1 MPSRVALY
9 HCVIHRVGGPTWP
22 LFEHKTQE
30 KWAMIFKADQLYWN
44 AGEKNQLK
52 LDWKQFSKALLNAS
66 PNGIAALDMTLK
78 IMISNQ
84 IAQRGLELFP
94 GAMLSTTLPQLS
106 KHARQVL
113 KNNKIVEGILLNKN
127 NVRYSVLL
135 NPIRHQDT
143 LLGIFCIFQDMTA
156 MEKVTS
162 QMKSFQELSMELD
175 TIIDSSNDGLWICDG
190 DGVVLRMNPASEYLT
205 HVKSADM
212 VGKNMTE
219 LVEEGLID
227 QSVTLE
233 VLKTKKKASI
243 LQKTRHG
250 KELFLTGSPVFD
262 SGGNMFRVVVNERDI
277 TEIKTLQRELEE
289 KVALN
294 DQYRQDLLEM
304 QIEEMESRQIIA
316 QTPEYINIIQQA
328 VKLATVDST
337 VLILGE
343 SGTGKGVV
351 ADLIHKYSPRK
362 DHPMIKL
369 NCGSIPESLVES
381 ELFGYEKGAFTGA
394 GKGGKPGK
402 FEMAHKGIIFLD
414 EIAELP
420 LSSQVKLLRFLE
432 DGEIT
437 RVGGTDNKKMDVR
450 IIAATNR
457 NLKKMVALKQFRS
470 DLFYRLNVIPLTM
483 LPLRERRDCI
493 LPLINHFTDQFCR
506 RYDKKGVILSREALG
521 AMLEYSYPGNVREM
535 INICE
540 RVVVMSQN
548 GHVGLEDLPA
558 SVRDG
563 MATAPLGAEMW
574 HPGQTLKER
583 VNAVEK
589 EILEKALRFHGTQAK
604 MGRSLGLNQSTVAR
618 KLKKHLLI

>member
-1 MPSRVALY
+1 
-9 HCVIHRVGGPTWP
+9 
-22 LFEHKTQE
+22 
-30 KWAMIFKADQLYWN
+30 MIFQTEQLYWN
-44 AGEKNQLK
+44 AGEKNQLE
-52 LDWKQFSKALLNAS
+52 LDWKQFSKAFLNAS

-84 IAQRGLELFP
+84 LAQSGLELFP
-94 GAMLSTTLPQLS
+94 GAMLSTTLPELT
-106 KHARQVL
+106 KHAHQVL
-113 KNNKIVEGILLNKN
+113 KANKTAKSIVLNKN
-127 NVRYSVLL
+127 NIRYSVLL
-135 NPIRHQDT
+135 NPIRQQEKV
-143 LLGIFCIFQDMTA
+143 LGILCIFQDMTA

-162 QMKSFQELSMELD
+162 QMKSFQDLSMELD

-205 HVKSADM
+205 HIKSADM

-233 VLKTKKKASI
+233 VLKTQKKASI

-262 SGGNMFRVVVNERDI
+262 SNGKMFRVVVNERDI
-277 TEIKTLQRELEE
+277 TEIKTLEKELEE
-289 KVALN
+289 KVALTN
-294 DQYRQDLLEM
+294 QYRQDLLEM

-316 QTPEYINIIQQA
+316 ETPEYMNIIQQA
-328 VKLATVDST
+328 VRLATVDST
-337 VLILGE
+337 LLLLGE
-343 SGTGKGVV
+343 SGTGKGLV

-432 DGEIT
+432 DGQIS
-437 RVGGTDNKKMDVR
+437 RVGGTANQQVDVR

-457 NLKKMVALKQFRS
+457 NLKEMVAQKQFRS

-483 LPLRERRDCI
+483 PPLRERRDCI
-493 LPLINHFTDQFCR
+493 LPLINHFTEQFCQ
-506 RYDKKGVILSREALG
+506 RYDKQGVILSREALG

-540 RVVVMSQN
+540 RVVVMSQD
-548 GHVGLEDLPA
+548 GYVGLEDLPA
-558 SVRDG
+558 SIRDS
-563 MATAPLGAEMW
+563 MATAPVGSEMW
-574 HPGQTLKER
+574 HPGQTLKDK
-583 VNAVEK
+583 VDAVEK
-589 EILEKALRFHGTQAK
+589 EILQRALKFHGTQVK
-604 MGRSLGLNQSTVAR
+604 MANSLGLNQSTVAR

>member
-1 MPSRVALY
+1 
-9 HCVIHRVGGPTWP
+9 
-22 LFEHKTQE
+22 
-30 KWAMIFKADQLYWN
+30 
-44 AGEKNQLK
+44 
-52 LDWKQFSKALLNAS
+52 
-66 PNGIAALDMTLK
+66 
-78 IMISNQ
+78 MISNQ
-84 IAQRGLELFP
+84 LAQNGLELFP
-94 GAMLSTTLPQLS
+94 GAMLSTTLPDLT
-106 KHARQVL
+106 KHAHQVL
-113 KNNKIVEGILLNKN
+113 KANKTEEGIILNKN

-135 NPIRHQDT
+135 NPIRHQET
-143 LLGIFCIFQDMTA
+143 VLGIFCIFQDMTA

-162 QMKSFQELSMELD
+162 QMKSFKDLSIELD

-212 VGKNMTE
+212 VGKKMTE

-233 VLKTKKKASI
+233 VLKTQRKASI

-262 SGGNMFRVVVNERDI
+262 SSGKMFRVVVNERDI
-277 TEIKTLQRELEE
+277 TEIKTLQKELEE
-289 KVALN
+289 KVALTN
-294 DQYRQDLLEM
+294 QYRQDLLEM

-316 QTPEYINIIQQA
+316 KTPEYINIIQQA

-394 GKGGKPGK
+394 GKRGKPGK

-432 DGEIT
+432 DGQIS
-437 RVGGTDNKKMDVR
+437 RVGGTTSQKVDVR

-457 NLKKMVALKQFRS
+457 NLKEMVAQKQFRS

-483 LPLRERRDCI
+483 LPLRKRRDCI
-493 LPLINHFTDQFCR
+493 LPLINHFTDKFCQ
-506 RYDKKGVILSREALG
+506 RYGKKGVTLSREAMG
-521 AMLEYSYPGNVREM
+521 AMLEHSYPGNVREM

-540 RVVVMSQN
+540 RVVVMSQD
-548 GHVGLEDLPA
+548 GHVGLKDLPA
-558 SVRDG
+558 SIRDG
-563 MATAPLGAEMW
+563 MATAPSGGEMW
-574 HPGQTLKER
+574 HPGQTLKEI
-583 VNAVEK
+583 VDAVEK
-589 EILEKALRFHGTQAK
+589 EILEKALTFHGTQAK
-604 MGRSLGLNQSTVAR
+604 MASSLGLNQSTVAR

>member
-1 MPSRVALY
+1 
-9 HCVIHRVGGPTWP
+9 
-22 LFEHKTQE
+22 
-30 KWAMIFKADQLYWN
+30 MIFKAEQLYWN

-52 LDWKQFSKALLNAS
+52 LDWKRFSKSLLNAS

-84 IAQRGLELFP
+84 LAQTGLDLFP
-94 GAMLSTTLPQLS
+94 GAMLSTTLPDLS
-106 KHARQVL
+106 KHAQQVL
-113 KNNKIVEGILLNKN
+113 KADKAAEGIIINRN

-135 NPIRHQDT
+135 NPIRHRNAM
-143 LLGIFCIFQDMTA
+143 LGIFCIFQDMTA
-156 MEKVTS
+156 LEKITS
-162 QMKSFQELSMELD
+162 QMQSFQDLSMELD

-190 DGVVLRMNPASEYLT
+190 EGTILRLNPASEYLT
-205 HVKSADM
+205 HVKSDE
-212 VGKNMTE
+212 VLGRNISE
-219 LVEEGLID
+219 LVAEGLID

-233 VLKTKKKASI
+233 VLKTQKKVSI
-243 LQKTRHG
+243 LQQTRHG
-250 KELFLTGSPVFD
+250 KILFLTGNPVFD
-262 SGGNMFRVVVNERDI
+262 SNGNLFRVVVNERDI
-277 TEIKTLQRELEE
+277 TEIKSLQEELEE

-294 DQYRQDLLEM
+294 NQYRQDLLEM

-316 QTPEYINIIQQA
+316 KTPEYINIIQQA
-328 VKLATVDST
+328 VKLGTVDST

-362 DHPMIKL
+362 NHPMIKL

-432 DGEIT
+432 DGQIT
-437 RVGGTDNKKMDVR
+437 RVGGTVSQKVDVR
-450 IIAATNR
+450 IVAATNR
-457 NLKKMVALKQFRS
+457 NLKKMVARKQFRS

-483 LPLRERRDCI
+483 LPLRKRRDCI

-506 RYDKKGVILSREALG
+506 RYGKKRVMFSREAMS
-521 AMLEYSYPGNVREM
+521 AMLEHPYPGNVREM

-540 RVVVMSQN
+540 RVVVMSQD
-548 GHVGLEDLPA
+548 GHVNLEDLPA
-558 SVRDG
+558 SVREG
-563 MATAPLGAEMW
+563 VAKGPLGGEVW

-583 VNAVEK
+583 MDALEK
-589 EILEKALRFHGTQAK
+589 EILEKALKFHGTQAK
-604 MGRSLGLNQSTVAR
+604 MAHSLGLNQSTVAR
-618 KLKKHLLI
+618 KLKKHLLK

>member
-1 MPSRVALY
+1 
-9 HCVIHRVGGPTWP
+9 
-22 LFEHKTQE
+22 
-30 KWAMIFKADQLYWN
+30 MIFKAEQLYWN
-44 AGEKNQLK
+44 AGEKNQLE

-84 IAQRGLELFP
+84 LAQSGLELFP
-94 GAMLSTTLPQLS
+94 GAMLSTTLPELT
-106 KHARQVL
+106 KHAHQVL
-113 KNNKIVEGILLNKN
+113 KANKTEEGIILNKN

-135 NPIRHQDT
+135 NPIRHQET
-143 LLGIFCIFQDMTA
+143 VLGIFCIFQDMTA

-162 QMKSFQELSMELD
+162 QMKSFQDLSMELD

-190 DGVVLRMNPASEYLT
+190 DGVVLRLNPASEYLT
-205 HVKSADM
+205 HVKSADIL
-212 VGKNMTE
+212 GKNMKE

-233 VLKTKKKASI
+233 VLKTQKKASI

-262 SGGNMFRVVVNERDI
+262 SSGKMFRVVVNERDI
-277 TEIKTLQRELEE
+277 TEIKNLQKELEE

-294 DQYRQDLLEM
+294 NQYRQDLLEM
-304 QIEEMESRQIIA
+304 QIEEMESHQIIA
-316 QTPEYINIIQQA
+316 KTPEYINIIQQA
-328 VKLATVDST
+328 VRLATVDST
-337 VLILGE
+337 LLILGE
-343 SGTGKGVV
+343 SGTGKGLV

-394 GKGGKPGK
+394 GRGGKPGK

-432 DGEIT
+432 DGQIS
-437 RVGGTDNKKMDVR
+437 RVGGTTSQKVDVR

-457 NLKKMVALKQFRS
+457 NLKKMVAQKQFRS

-483 LPLRERRDCI
+483 LPLRKRRDCI
-493 LPLINHFTDQFCR
+493 LPLINHFTDQFCQ
-506 RYDKKGVILSREALG
+506 RYGKKGVTLSREAMG
-521 AMLEYSYPGNVREM
+521 AMLEHSYPGNVREI

-540 RVVVMSQN
+540 RVVVMSQD
-548 GHVGLEDLPA
+548 GYVGLEDLPA
-558 SVRDG
+558 SIRDG
-563 MATAPLGAEMW
+563 MTTAPSGLEMW
-574 HPGQTLKER
+574 HPGQTLKEM
-583 VNAVEK
+583 VDAVEK
-589 EILEKALRFHGTQAK
+589 KILEKALTFHGTQTK
-604 MGRSLGLNQSTVAR
+604 MANSLGLNQSTVAR